1 MGSKYKDMIFNKS
14 KLNYQIL
21 DAIADLVRVIDADGR
36 VIFVNNAMEEQL
48 GYDKKTL
55 VCKIDDFD
63 LSTNIANRTIQTG
76 EVIQREE
83 YIDGIYYSVK
93 CSPIK
98 NLDGRIF
105 GAVEVFRN
113 TSNEHRLISEII
125 DKNKKLSIEM
135 AQAKKIQNSLLPKNG
150 FIENLKVEY
159 IYRPSSVLSGDI
171 FDIFKIDEENFG
183 VYISDCVGHGFA
195 SSMLTMF
202 IKFVLRDVPFEI
214 LIHPADTLSYLQ
226 EKFVK
231 LDLDID
237 NYFTFFYGVYN
248 KRASKFTYSNAG
260 HFPTPILVSN
270 GQAKVLEAEG
280 FPITKF
286 LNNESYQEYETD
298 LRITDKLLFM
308 TDGVVDSKNFKEE
321 AYGVNRVIDILLNND
336 DGEIDELNKKLYEF
350 TMGEQKDDISALL
363 LKIW

>member
-1 MGSKYKDMIFNKS
+1 MGSKYKDMIFNRS

-36 VIFVNNAMEEQL
+36 VIFVNNAMEKQL
-48 GYDKKTL
+48 NYDKKTL
-55 VCKIDDFD
+55 VCKIDDFE
-63 LSTNIANRTIQTG
+63 LSTSIANRTIQTG

-83 YIDGIYYSVK
+83 YIKEIHYSVK
-93 CSPIK
+93 CSPIR

-113 TSNEHRLISEII
+113 TSNEYRLINEII

-135 AQAKKIQNSLLPKNG
+135 AQAKKIQNSLLPKKG
-150 FIENLKVEY
+150 FMENLKVEH
-159 IYRPSSVLSGDI
+159 IYRPSSVLSGDL
-171 FDIFKIDEENFG
+171 FDIFKIDENNFG
-183 VYISDCVGHGFA
+183 VYIADCVGHGFA

-202 IKFVLRDVPFEI
+202 IKFVTRNIPPEI
-214 LIHPADTLSYLQ
+214 LIHPAETLSYLQ
-226 EKFVK
+226 EKFIK

-237 NYFTFFYGVYN
+237 NYFTCFYGVYN
-248 KRASKFTYSNAG
+248 KKASKITYSNAG
-260 HFPTPILVSN
+260 HFPAPILISK
-270 GQAKVLEAEG
+270 GQAKILQAEG

-286 LNNESYQEYETD
+286 LNKESYQEYESE
-298 LRITDKLLFM
+298 LRVSDKLLFM
-308 TDGVVDSKNFKEE
+308 TDGIVDSKNFKGES
-321 AYGVNRVIDILLNND
+321 YGIDRAIDVLLDNE
-336 DGEIDELNKKLYEF
+336 DGEIDELDKKIYEF